1 MGQEASLPPRRRSF
15 RERMDAVPAGEAHD
29 SARGARESALSQ
41 TASHPLTQT
50 SMTSVGGLRAFDTA
64 LRVNDTGEIRI
75 DDHVARVSMG
85 ASAGE
90 REILPLPLELAQDH
104 HLFCVGA
111 SVEDDEL
118 EALAVSAWDEA
129 HWVAPGRLHLRGGVE
144 LSGPWS
150 LPVNVRG
157 ELGLGADLTSAW
169 VLECEPMRGAR
180 VPEELRGSDRWAE
193 AFPEGLPFGTE
204 YQVLLVLERMARR
217 LAGALRIA
225 GSGRII
231 QPDPDS
237 AVSLAVYTPRW
248 LGPAQLAEALSS
260 AFPEVIDSRELI
272 GQDAPPQ
279 TRREAAAERELRSV
293 APELSDEL
301 REVLA
306 RDRERAE
313 AAEQVV
319 DGYALL
325 TPIANQS
332 MMMIEAHQVERAPHV
347 LRWEQW
353 AQGAVIEY
361 RLRWLPKGQV
371 QIPEAIVTRS
381 ERLERMRSIR
391 DIESAAT
398 IIHAITGGA
407 VVDEDDFLVSLDD
420 SIDADHSQFV

>member
-1 MGQEASLPPRRRSF
+1 
-15 RERMDAVPAGEAHD
+15 
-29 SARGARESALSQ
+29 
-41 TASHPLTQT
+41 
-50 SMTSVGGLRAFDTA
+50 
-64 LRVNDTGEIRI
+64 
-75 DDHVARVSMG
+75 MG

-204 YQVLLVLERMARR
+204 YQVLLVLE
-217 LAGALRIA
+217 
-225 GSGRII
+225 
-231 QPDPDS
+231 
-237 AVSLAVYTPRW
+237 VSLAIYTPRW

-313 AAEQVV
+313 VAEQVV

>member
-29 SARGARESALSQ
+29 SARGGGESALSQ

-237 AVSLAVYTPRW
+237 AVSLA
-248 LGPAQLAEALSS
+248 S

-301 REVLA
+301 REALA

-313 AAEQVV
+313 ASEQVV

-325 TPIANQS
+325 APIANQS

-420 SIDADHSQFV
+420 SIDAGHS

>member
-29 SARGARESALSQ
+29 SARGLGEPSLSE

-193 AFPEGLPFGTE
+193 AFPEGLPFG
-204 YQVLLVLERMARR
+204 
-217 LAGALRIA
+217 I
-225 GSGRII
+225 
-231 QPDPDS
+231 
-237 AVSLAVYTPRW
+237 
-248 LGPAQLAEALSS
+248 
-260 AFPEVIDSRELI
+260 
-272 GQDAPPQ
+272 
-279 TRREAAAERELRSV
+279 
-293 APELSDEL
+293 
-301 REVLA
+301 
-306 RDRERAE
+306 
-313 AAEQVV
+313 
-319 DGYALL
+319 
-325 TPIANQS
+325 
-332 MMMIEAHQVERAPHV
+332 
-347 LRWEQW
+347 
-353 AQGAVIEY
+353 
-361 RLRWLPKGQV
+361 
-371 QIPEAIVTRS
+371 
-381 ERLERMRSIR
+381 
-391 DIESAAT
+391 
-398 IIHAITGGA
+398 
-407 VVDEDDFLVSLDD
+407 
-420 SIDADHSQFV
+420 

>member
-1 MGQEASLPPRRRSF
+1 
-15 RERMDAVPAGEAHD
+15 
-29 SARGARESALSQ
+29 
-41 TASHPLTQT
+41 
-50 SMTSVGGLRAFDTA
+50 
-64 LRVNDTGEIRI
+64 
-75 DDHVARVSMG
+75 
-85 ASAGE
+85 
-90 REILPLPLELAQDH
+90 
-104 HLFCVGA
+104 
-111 SVEDDEL
+111 
-118 EALAVSAWDEA
+118 
-129 HWVAPGRLHLRGGVE
+129 
-144 LSGPWS
+144 
-150 LPVNVRG
+150 
-157 ELGLGADLTSAW
+157 
-169 VLECEPMRGAR
+169 MRGAR

-237 AVSLAVYTPRW
+237 AVSLAIYTPRW

-398 IIHAITGGA
+398 IIHAVTGGA

-420 SIDADHSQFV
+420 SIDAGHS

>member
-29 SARGARESALSQ
+29 SARGAGEPSLSE

-129 HWVAPGRLHLRGGVE
+129 HWVAPGRLHLRGGAE

-260 AFPEVIDSRELI
+260 AFPEIIDSRELI
-272 GQDAPPQ
+272 GQEAPPQ

-301 REVLA
+301 REALA

-325 TPIANQS
+325 APIANQS

-371 QIPEAIVTRS
+371 QIPEVIVTRS

-420 SIDADHSQFV
+420 SIDAGHS